1 MGVARWRARY
11 PKLALDVIRLAH
23 GLDAD
28 IDFGQYD
35 FPPGEGPHKDLNHP
49 IHPGPLDIKHPW
61 IHMQGDSST
70 SSSASS
76 KSRRR
81 RTPLVCRLYS
91 LFLPFYSLNFL
102 FYYLFSHS
110 LSLYLSLS
118 IYPLF
123 LISLIIYLFVIYL
136 FLFLFLFQLFLSTLN
151 LQLVFLPFNIK

>member
-35 FPPGEGPHKDLNHP
+35 FPPGEGPHKDLSHP

-61 IHMQGDSST
+61 IHMQGDLST

-110 LSLYLSLS
+110 LSLSLSLNISSFLNFSYHLSICYLSIS
-118 IYPLF
+118 IS
-123 LISLIIYLFVIYL
+123 ISL
-136 FLFLFLFQLFLSTLN
+136 STFPLY
-151 LQLVFLPFNIK
+151 P

>member
-110 LSLYLSLS
+110 LSLSLSLNISSFLNFSYHLSICYLSIS
-118 IYPLF
+118 IS
-123 LISLIIYLFVIYL
+123 ISL
-136 FLFLFLFQLFLSTLN
+136 STSPLY
-151 LQLVFLPFNIK
+151 P